1 VWDPHGREL
10 RLNEDHPL
18 FSEVIDHWQSLY
30 ASRHADDI
38 RDRVKLGLG
47 EILVARIA
55 HSAFLP
61 GVSQQEIDTAVRTP
75 QAITLAACG
84 LISEER
90 FLATSLGGKFGKKR
104 EAA

>member
-1 VWDPHGREL
+1 M
-10 RLNEDHPL
+10 
-18 FSEVIDHWQSLY
+18 IDHWQTRYPSRY
-30 ASRHADDI
+30 ADEI

-61 GVSQQEIDTAVRTP
+61 GVSQQEIDNAVRTP

-104 EAA
+104 EARLKWHA